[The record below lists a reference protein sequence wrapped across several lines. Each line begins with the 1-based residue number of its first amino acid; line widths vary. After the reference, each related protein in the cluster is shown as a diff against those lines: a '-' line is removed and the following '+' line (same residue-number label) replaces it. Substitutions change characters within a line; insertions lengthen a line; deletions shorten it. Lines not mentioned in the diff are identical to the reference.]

1 MLMAIALP
9 VDNNPLVAVRLPVT
23 ATLPVN
29 VVFVLLTLIFP
40 VLLIFATLIP
50 PLVVAILLIFLLI
63 DISVFPCYLGN
74 SLICMP
80 DPSDGAVVNVST
92 VLVML

>member
-1 MLMAIALP
+1 
-9 VDNNPLVAVRLPVT
+9 
-23 ATLPVN
+23 
-29 VVFVLLTLIFP
+29 
-40 VLLIFATLIP
+40 
-50 PLVVAILLIFLLI
+50 VAILLIFLLI

-80 DPSDGAVVNVST
+80 DPLAGAVVNVST